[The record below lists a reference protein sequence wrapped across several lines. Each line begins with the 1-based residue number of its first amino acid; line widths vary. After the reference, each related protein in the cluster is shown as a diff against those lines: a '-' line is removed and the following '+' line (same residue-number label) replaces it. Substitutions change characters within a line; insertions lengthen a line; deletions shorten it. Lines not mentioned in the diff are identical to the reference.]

1 MSCLRGVTWGFG
13 NVNVTVDYGKY
24 VYLLHLNHV
33 DFSNCAMEYKTPE
46 IGKET
51 IGSKQLI
58 QFHCFCS
65 EK

>member
-33 DFSNCAMEYKTPE
+33 DFSNCAIELNTVV
-46 IGKET
+46 T
-51 IGSKQLI
+51 R
-58 QFHCFCS
+58 
-65 EK
+65 